1 MLRGQQLKQLSPSA
15 WLGQVGKR
23 GPDAQ
28 SSSDVN
34 NWLCLIRKPLGTC
47 SHPSPSSLGRTVCMQ
62 LVRALITSTQQEW
75 GVTPLRSLSKPACRV
90 EQESLSAEERQVESR
105 PLEMGRWRTQ
115 VGCVCFE
122 HSLGPCPYWTAC
134 LCSMGTN
141 YRLWVCTELLWGTL
155 KTF

>member
-47 SHPSPSSLGRTVCMQ
+47 SHPSLSSLGRTVCMQ

-75 GVTPLRSLSKPACRV
+75 GVSTEKLKQACLQSRA
-90 EQESLSAEERQVESR
+90 ESLSAEERQVESR

-115 VGCVCFE
+115 VGCVCFA
-122 HSLGPCPYWTAC
+122 HSLGPYPYWTAC
-134 LCSMGTN
+134 LCSTGTN